1 MAHDTCCCCLDFEL
15 EDDALALDVGGTD
28 LEWGSDEYVR
38 VVNAD
43 AEEYAGPYEATP
55 TASAQTF
62 GTTGKLM
69 VRDFTVAPIPSN
81 WGLITWNGSVLTVS

>member
-1 MAHDTCCCCLDFEL
+1 MADDCCCCI
-15 EDDALALDVGGTD
+15 D
-28 LEWGSDEYVR
+28 LEIEEPSLMWGEDEYVR
-38 VVNAD
+38 VVNAS

-62 GTTGKLM
+62 DTTGKLM

>member
-1 MAHDTCCCCLDFEL
+1 MAHECCCCIDL
-15 EDDALALDVGGTD
+15 EIEEPSLTLEVGGD
-28 LEWGSDEYVR
+28 SIQWGADEYVR

-62 GTTGKLM
+62 DTTGKLM